1 MFRDLCVSVFV
12 GYMISCAKIA
22 EPSEMPFGVSSRV
35 GPRNQEA
42 QIPPHEKGNFGS
54 TSRPTVK
61 YRENPASHVV
71 LNQLFKMFSNV
82 RNKRYH

>member
-1 MFRDLCVSVFV
+1 MFRDLCVSVFA

-42 QIPPHEKGNFGS
+42 QIPPMRKAILGAHPG
-54 TSRPTVK
+54 P
-61 YRENPASHVV
+61 
-71 LNQLFKMFSNV
+71 L
-82 RNKRYH
+82 